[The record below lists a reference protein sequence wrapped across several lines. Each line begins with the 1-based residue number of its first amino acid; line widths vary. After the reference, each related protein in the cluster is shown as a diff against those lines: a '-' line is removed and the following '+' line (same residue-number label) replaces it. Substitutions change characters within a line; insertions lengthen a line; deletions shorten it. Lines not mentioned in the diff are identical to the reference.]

1 MLPKVVLGS
10 DESLALSQAQ
20 KLLVIIYYSGPQ
32 FMLDQLQ
39 SPVCD
44 CFSDV
49 FSNQG
54 HIICYILNEN
64 LSWYYFYVHQLI
76 GGNGP
81 LISCNVARHLYCD
94 KIITLVLLSIQR
106 SHT

>member
-54 HIICYILNEN
+54 HIIFYILNEK
-64 LSWYYFYVHQLI
+64 FV
-76 GGNGP
+76 
-81 LISCNVARHLYCD
+81 
-94 KIITLVLLSIQR
+94 LVLLLRTSIDRWQW
-106 SHT
+106 STHQL